1 MSLNLSKTRLS
12 SWNVT
17 PFLDNWLLDFSW
29 VSSGARTCF
38 SWNVNTFFGWFE
50 DWDKLCNM
58 LALSLRLQV
67 TCFGWD
73 LLANKDIT
81 QLALAICS
89 INVWSRKNENNQI
102 IYLNNGSFNSVEAFF
117 GSRNLFSTRTANFT
131 RNLFTIGNRT
141 VLLGV

>member
-1 MSLNLSKTRLS
+1 MKLSKTRLS
-12 SWNVT
+12 SWYVA

-38 SWNVNTFFGWFE
+38 SWNVNTFFRWFE

-81 QLALAICS
+81 QLALAICCNS
-89 INVWSRKNENNQI
+89 NVWSRKNENNQI

-117 GSRNLFSTRTANFT
+117 GSGNLFGAWTANFSW
-131 RNLFTIGNRT
+131 NLLTFGDGT
-141 VLLGV
+141 VLLDI